1 MTSATTTTTT
11 TTKILRCVLN
21 LQLMNRFS
29 FLIPI
34 HVFYEHIFRLRDY
47 ECDGQSIKYVDFEG
61 ILGTTCAHRTTLVKF
76 LQRRSFG
83 RILATLQQLHRFRT
97 FTMGDNL
104 GTKCKQWGT
113 NENETRNLAGVVLL
127 KVLRQVQVQ

>member
-1 MTSATTTTTT
+1 
-11 TTKILRCVLN
+11 
-21 LQLMNRFS
+21 MNRFS
-29 FLIPI
+29 FLFHI
-34 HVFYEHIFRLRDY
+34 HAFYDHIFRLRVY
-47 ECDGQSIKYVDFEG
+47 QCDGQSIKNVDFEG

-83 RILATLQQLHRFRT
+83 RILVALQQLHRFRT

-113 NENETRNLAGVVLL
+113 NENETRNLATTYWLL
-127 KVLRQVQVQ
+127 SRK